1 MAIQMLAQV
10 GHAKGNY
17 VREKNHS
24 KHVLAP
30 LVFSK
35 KKKKWLM
42 DGDIA
47 VICGLSLRGGE
58 SWV

>member
-35 KKKKWLM
+35 KKKKVV
-42 DGDIA
+42 DGWRYRGHLRI
-47 VICGLSLRGGE
+47 VIEG
-58 SWV
+58 W